1 VGSIGMRGCGKHGGK
16 VNWTKVERGGRIEL
30 ELLTVA
36 MASGERR
43 RTEGVLLL
51 LERRKEG
58 SRSAS
63 R

>member
-16 VNWTKVERGGRIEL
+16 VNWTEVERGGRI

-51 LERRKEG
+51 FERRKEG